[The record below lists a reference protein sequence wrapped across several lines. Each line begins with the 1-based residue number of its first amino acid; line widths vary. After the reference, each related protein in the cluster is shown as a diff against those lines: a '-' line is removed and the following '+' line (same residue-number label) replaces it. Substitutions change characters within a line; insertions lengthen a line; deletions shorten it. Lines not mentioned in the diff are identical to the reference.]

1 MLQRRRETRDNQ
13 RFMTPTHA
21 GGIVIRVREGERQV
35 LLVRGTRAPHDWV
48 LPKGRIE
55 RGETPEETARREVQ
69 EEAGVDAEVV
79 RYAGRLDFERDSREI
94 RAAYFEMRFVQEIEA
109 AEDREIRWATP
120 AEAIALVRFEDT
132 GRLIRQILVDHS

>member
-1 MLQRRRETRDNQ
+1 MT
-13 RFMTPTHA
+13 TPTHA
-21 GGIVIRVREGERQV
+21 GGVVIRSEAGEPEV

-55 RGETPEETARREVQ
+55 AGETPEQTARREVQ

-79 RYAGRLDFERDSREI
+79 RYLGRIDFERDGREI

-120 AEAIALVRFEDT
+120 GEAIALVRFEDT
-132 GRLIRQILVDHS
+132 GGLIRQTFADRA

>member
-1 MLQRRRETRDNQ
+1 MT
-13 RFMTPTHA
+13 TPTHA
-21 GGIVIRVREGERQV
+21 GGVVTRSEAGEPEV

-55 RGETPEETARREVQ
+55 AGETPEQTARREVQ
-69 EEAGVDAEVV
+69 EEAGVDAEIV
-79 RYAGRLDFERDSREI
+79 RYLGRIDFERDGREI

>member
-1 MLQRRRETRDNQ
+1 MEDL
-13 RFMTPTHA
+13 THA
-21 GGIVIRVREGERQV
+21 GGVVLRSDRGDPQV
-35 LLVRGTRAPHDWV
+35 LLVRARRPPHDWV

-55 RGETPEETARREVQ
+55 AGETPEQTARREVQ

-79 RYAGRLDFERDSREI
+79 RYLGRIDFERDGREI

-120 AEAIALVRFEDT
+120 GEAIALVRFEDT